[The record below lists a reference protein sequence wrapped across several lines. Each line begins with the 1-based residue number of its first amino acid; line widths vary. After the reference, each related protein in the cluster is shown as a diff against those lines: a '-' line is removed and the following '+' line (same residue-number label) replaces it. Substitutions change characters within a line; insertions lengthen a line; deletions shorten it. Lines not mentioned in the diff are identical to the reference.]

1 MDGLDEV
8 ARLGKV
14 VGHMSGVAPV
24 HADYGEGVLG
34 DLLLCQRNRCTGES
48 TKSRRCNCTAQLRQR
63 IKERRPSRAPA
74 STAMADRR
82 EDNVPHYLT
91 VGWKLAGMT
100 PIAG

>member
-34 DLLLCQRNRCTGES
+34 DLLLCQRNCYMSEATRSKRRQS
-48 TKSRRCNCTAQLRQR
+48 T
-63 IKERRPSRAPA
+63 
-74 STAMADRR
+74 DR
-82 EDNVPHYLT
+82 
-91 VGWKLAGMT
+91 
-100 PIAG
+100 